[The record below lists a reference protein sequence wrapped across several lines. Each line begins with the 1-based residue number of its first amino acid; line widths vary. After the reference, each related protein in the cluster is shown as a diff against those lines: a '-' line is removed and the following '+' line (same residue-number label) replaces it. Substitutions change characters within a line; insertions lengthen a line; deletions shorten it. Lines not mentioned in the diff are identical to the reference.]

1 MKRALKSSG
10 ANVTDQH
17 ILDVSMCALFL
28 LQAAKKC
35 DTVFKVFKK
44 PTAHTVRDAAKD
56 ISKLLKMLLDKKI
69 TTENSG
75 RKEPRFIDPTVS
87 GVSTLTKGEW
97 LEKQLTSKVED
108 NLQSEQQFRGE
119 LDDFD
124 A

>member
-75 RKEPRFIDPTVS
+75 CK
-87 GVSTLTKGEW
+87 
-97 LEKQLTSKVED
+97 
-108 NLQSEQQFRGE
+108 E
-119 LDDFD
+119 LDCEWCKYTYQRRM
-124 A
+124 AREAAHIKGGR

>member
-1 MKRALKSSG
+1 
-10 ANVTDQH
+10 
-17 ILDVSMCALFL
+17 
-28 LQAAKKC
+28 
-35 DTVFKVFKK
+35 
-44 PTAHTVRDAAKD
+44 
-56 ISKLLKMLLDKKI
+56 MLLDKKI